1 MNSNFIGER
10 VCPPGQCEPELG
22 VSACCPRGWEPDPG
36 QLGAGPS
43 TLESGQSLA
52 SGQSLQSPGGRGAL
66 TMQPDGNLVLYD
78 TKAQPHKSIWATN
91 TAGHAG
97 ATATMQADGNL
108 VVSDRSRKPIWS
120 SGSSGHAGA
129 SARLQDDGNFV
140 VYAGTAPAWSS
151 GTANWAPSPVHHGF
165 NVGRIIKSV
174 LESPVTLPI
183 EAIKDPK
190 KLIHDIGKAGKEFV
204 KIDKFV
210 LEQAQG
216 IVSLIPGV
224 GTAISS
230 AISAGLAVLEGG
242 GALFIAVK
250 TAYGAI
256 PIPVGI
262 RTFTDIVLNTA
273 LDLLKHGTDLKND
286 AVKAARD
293 AVGSQLPAGIA
304 RDVGYRVYDTLAHL
318 IMGKLRGKPT
328 QAKVAAALPPAQL
341 AVVQK
346 AAASGQPLPAAVQP
360 LPPTAATYK
369 PLGQAEQAQSTQVT
383 VTVPAGGAA
392 YGPYPNASA
401 APTPAG
407 TTAGVGNLGRGGG
420 GGHGGGG
427 HGGGGGGWHGGAS
440 WHGGG
445 RPGFRGRGWRGG
457 YGWGGWGWGGPWWPY
472 VIATADE
479 VACASWG
486 SPIDFPAAVLPAVRT
501 TLINSGGDPVVVRG
515 ADGGLYLLSLGGPR
529 IVMVRPCV
537 GVTGVGSVD
546 DDVLKAMA
554 LDLLGS
560 LRRTGAPQYATRS
573 VMNFARAWN
582 AASADTQIDTSGK
595 YTQETAAALNAAL
608 SALAPGSGAV
618 PAAVL

>member
-328 QAKVAAALPPAQL
+328 QAKVAAALPRRSSPSSRRRPRAVSRCPPPSSHCRRPPPRTSRWARPSRRRARRSPSRSPRGAPRTAPTRTRARRRLPPARPRASATSVAGAGAVTEVAVTEAG
-341 AVVQK
+341 AVVGTG
-346 AAASGQPLPAAVQP
+346 ARAGTEGVARASADEAGE
-360 LPPTAATYK
+360 AAT
-369 PLGQAEQAQSTQVT
+369 
-383 VTVPAGGAA
+383 GGAA
-392 YGPYPNASA
+392 GAGA
-401 APTPAG
+401 ARGGRTSSRRPTRSRARAGARPSISRRRSCRPCARRSSTPA
-407 TTAGVGNLGRGGG
+407 
-420 GGHGGGG
+420 
-427 HGGGGGGWHGGAS
+427 
-440 WHGGG
+440 
-445 RPGFRGRGWRGG
+445 
-457 YGWGGWGWGGPWWPY
+457 
-472 VIATADE
+472 
-479 VACASWG
+479 
-486 SPIDFPAAVLPAVRT
+486 
-501 TLINSGGDPVVVRG
+501 
-515 ADGGLYLLSLGGPR
+515 
-529 IVMVRPCV
+529 
-537 GVTGVGSVD
+537 
-546 DDVLKAMA
+546 
-554 LDLLGS
+554 
-560 LRRTGAPQYATRS
+560 ATRS
-573 VMNFARAWN
+573 WSAARTGGSTCSVS
-582 AASADTQIDTSGK
+582 AAR
-595 YTQETAAALNAAL
+595 
-608 SALAPGSGAV
+608 GSSWCGRASE
-618 PAAVL
+618 